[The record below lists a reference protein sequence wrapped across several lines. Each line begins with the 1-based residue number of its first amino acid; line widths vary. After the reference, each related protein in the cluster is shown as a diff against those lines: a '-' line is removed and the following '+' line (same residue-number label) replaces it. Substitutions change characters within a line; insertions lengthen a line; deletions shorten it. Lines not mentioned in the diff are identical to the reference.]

1 MTGLL
6 RAEKHTLVLIA
17 GIVWL
22 IAGFNVARLGI
33 LAYIGTFSVIHVQ
46 LSVLIFA
53 LFGSLF
59 YRMSRKHIK
68 RILSYED
75 GKLCVFRFFDW
86 KAYCI
91 MTFMMSGGIWLRSS
105 GLVPEWI
112 IAFFYTG
119 LGSALA
125 VAGISFTV
133 EHIKLKKIKKS
144 DTLLE

>member
-6 RAEKHTLVLIA
+6 RAEKRTLVLIA
-17 GIVWL
+17 GLVWL
-22 IAGFNVARLGI
+22 AAGLNVARLGI
-33 LAYIGTFSVIHVQ
+33 LAYLGTFSASHVQ

-53 LFGSLF
+53 LFGFLF
-59 YRMSRKHIK
+59 YRMSKKHIK

-86 KAYCI
+86 KSYCI
-91 MTFMMSGGIWLRSS
+91 MAFMMSGGIWLRSS
-105 GLVPEWI
+105 GLVSEWI

-119 LGSALA
+119 LGLALA

-133 EHIKLKKIKKS
+133 EYMILKHTKES
-144 DTLLE
+144 GTRGE